1 MNTLPVVHAAL
12 VAAGRD
18 PTPKQY
24 TDDDFHA
31 ARAALGET
39 DAVLAHLMGEV
50 TVAAVTLR
58 APNQPGRDG

>member
-18 PTPKQY
+18 PTPKEY
-24 TDDDFHA
+24 TDDDFRA
-31 ARAALGET
+31 AREALRET
-39 DAVLAHLMGEV
+39 DAVIAHLMGEV

-58 APNQPGRDG
+58 APDLPGRDG